1 MKEQTED
8 QPRPV
13 VKTCDIR
20 VHLGIDVPAY
30 QTVSMKVPVSL
41 IAEGKEEELKHE
53 IALHVGLL
61 ESLEDLNGGWTEE
74 WESSGQLRVVGVTAD
89 PNEVTEMTNFAGV
102 VMPSFPLETNYWEI
116 AHDLIDLT
124 RRLKSGWQE
133 PRLEELLQI
142 LRKHKV
148 EI

>member
-13 VKTCDIR
+13 VKTCDIQ

-30 QTVSMKVPVSL
+30 QTISMKVPVSL
-41 IAEGKEEELKHE
+41 IAEGKEKELKHE
-53 IALHVGLL
+53 ISLHVELL
-61 ESLEDLNGGWTEE
+61 ESQGDLNGRWVEE
-74 WESSGQLRVVGVTAD
+74 WGASSQLRVVGVNED
-89 PNEVTEMTNFAGV
+89 PNAVTEMTNFAGV

-116 AHDLIDLT
+116 VHDLIDLV

-142 LRKHKV
+142 LRKH
-148 EI
+148 EINI